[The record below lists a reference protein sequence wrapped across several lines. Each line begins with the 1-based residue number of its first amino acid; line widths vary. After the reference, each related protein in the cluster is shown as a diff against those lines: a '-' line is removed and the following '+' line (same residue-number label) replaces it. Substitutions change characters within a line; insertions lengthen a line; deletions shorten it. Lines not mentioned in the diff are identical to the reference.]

1 MSRLA
6 AQVGQAGS
14 LFMEGMLA
22 SEVPLVDCA
31 AENNEVATRGLFRR
45 QGLSI
50 SRDTLGKE
58 E

>member
-1 MSRLA
+1 
-6 AQVGQAGS
+6 
-14 LFMEGMLA
+14 MEGMLA